1 MQKNKLNF
9 LKIILLPVVLIFI
22 FLTLPNNSQGA
33 NFSLEI
39 TNIKPAGTGSP
50 AIPST
55 NRIFRAYPGIEYN
68 IRAAV
73 IGGLYPY
80 TYSLSNQPEG
90 MTINYRTG
98 EISWPNPQS
107 DSGIITLSVTDS
119 ENNTVTTTWEITIS
133 TSGFIF
139 VNGSYA
145 GTETG
150 TIDQPYRSL
159 RNLLDNETNL
169 TDIVY
174 FRSGI
179 YQMVEHNNGSPY
191 GMNLSSSPSAW
202 LAYPGENVVLQGGS
216 DVGQARRIA
225 IFKTFYFD
233 GLTVKD
239 VVDYGIMTSGSFNYK
254 TVRGCV
260 FDGLVPKDD
269 INNNYGFIHTTND
282 SPGYYFVI
290 QDNEFKNWRQ
300 ASAIGSLYN
309 DKKALIENNYI
320 HDNLEEGTPTG
331 IGITLGISPKV
342 YVDYLTVRGNKVVM
356 NTGNLLGG
364 MNAAFYDSANIEINN
379 NLFVKLEERGGHIFE
394 WECGDHQGDT
404 YYWRNTLI
412 GDLSVRC
419 SPSGPYWVN
428 NNVIVNPNTKGT
440 WFASTD
446 FITHGNFVL
455 ATVLIDT
462 NNLKNTDVYSLV
474 NPSDEY
480 KLIESQ
486 FAYIGT
492 HGWQLPDGLTP
503 LELLGDIY
511 IDPPNSPTGLSV
523 L

>member
-1 MQKNKLNF
+1 MKINNF
-9 LKIILLPVVLIFI
+9 KFFFLFLF
-22 FLTLPNNSQGA
+22 FLTLPNISQGA
-33 NFSLEI
+33 NFPLEI

-50 AIPST
+50 AISTT

-73 IGGLYPY
+73 IGGVYPY
-80 TYSLSNQPEG
+80 TYSLSNQPAG
-90 MTINYRTG
+90 MIINSRTG
-98 EISWPNPQS
+98 EISWPNPQANP
-107 DSGIITLSVTDS
+107 GTITLSVTDS
-119 ENNTVTTTWEITIS
+119 EDTMVSTTWEIIVT

-139 VNGSYA
+139 VDGNYA

-150 TIDQPYRSL
+150 SINQPYSSL
-159 RNLLDNETNL
+159 ANLLNSESGL

-179 YQMVEHNNGSPY
+179 YQMVEYNNGNPY
-191 GMNLSSSPSAW
+191 GMNLSTSPSTW
-202 LAYPGENVVLQGGS
+202 LAYPSERVILQGGS
-216 DVGQARRIA
+216 GVGQARRIA

-233 GLTVKD
+233 GLTIKD

-254 TVRGCV
+254 TVRRCV

-309 DKKALIENNYI
+309 DKKALIENNHI
-320 HDNLEEGTPTG
+320 HSNLEEGIPAG

-412 GDLSVRC
+412 GDLSIRC

-428 NNVIVNPNTKGT
+428 NNIIINPNTKGI

-455 ATVLIDT
+455 STVLTDT
-462 NNLKNTDVYSLV
+462 NNLKSTDVYFLV
-474 NPSDEY
+474 NPIDEY

-486 FAYIGT
+486 STYVGT
-492 HGWQLPDGLTP
+492 YGWQLSDGSTP
-503 LELLGDIY
+503 FELSGNTSINS
-511 IDPPNSPTGLSV
+511 PSSPTGLSV